1 MYMVL
6 VRFQRKQRYVVSL
19 AAFGYQFLR
28 GLLYLPGEHLAPILG
43 NSHQMIGDRIVCPS
57 RFTLLHTLSFSAIT
71 ITERKVQG
79 QMETV
84 RIYRLDSLRPRYRVR
99 LRDAQMEAARVWTLC
114 RDIHLSARQQHTRW
128 PNRDELQQATKG
140 QFALHSQTVQMIC
153 HAFLANIDTTRE
165 LRKTNP
171 KIRYP
176 YKDKRF
182 YPLYW
187 PAQAVSRERG
197 RVVLPMGRGRPS
209 LVFHVELP
217 EHSGACKLVW
227 NDGYELHV
235 AVPVPRAAAAPGQ
248 AQATVDLGEI
258 HQATVTTNTGAAL
271 VISGRGIR
279 SLKRRHNQALGQI
292 AKKRNRCQKDSRRYR
307 KLQAARRRMS
317 ARKRRQIRDLRHKG
331 TRAVVAFC
339 QQRGVGSLFIGNPHG
354 VRNRDSGR
362 HHNQRMTQWEYGQ
375 DMAYL
380 AYKAK
385 QTHIESFTGSER
397 GTSSRCPAC
406 GWKQKV
412 KGRVWRCRNKACSF
426 VGHRDVVGSVNM
438 HLLAFGNQIDFPAQV
453 TYQRPGP
460 LRVHAR
466 NKQPGMVASASRNV
480 VAAQTRASGPGRCCL
495 GQAEP
500 QPPLR

>member
-1 MYMVL
+1 
-6 VRFQRKQRYVVSL
+6 
-19 AAFGYQFLR
+19 
-28 GLLYLPGEHLAPILG
+28 
-43 NSHQMIGDRIVCPS
+43 
-57 RFTLLHTLSFSAIT
+57 
-71 ITERKVQG
+71 
-79 QMETV
+79 METV
-84 RIYRLDSLRPRYRVR
+84 RIYRLAGLRPSVR
-99 LRDAQMEAARVWTLC
+99 AHLREAQMEAARVWTLC
-114 RDIHLSARQQHTRW
+114 RDWHLSARQQRTRW
-128 PNRDELQQATKG
+128 PNRDDLQQATKG

-153 HAFLANIDTTRE
+153 HAFLANIETTRE

-176 YKDKRF
+176 WKDKRY

-209 LVFHVELP
+209 LVFRLELP

-235 AVPVPRAAAAPGQ
+235 AVPAALASDRPGQ

-258 HQATVTTNTGAAL
+258 HQAAVTTNTGAAL

-279 SLKRRHNQALGQI
+279 SLKRQHHMALGQL
-292 AKKRNRCQKDSRRYR
+292 AKKRKRCQKGSRRYR
-307 KLQAARRRMS
+307 KLQAARRKVS

-331 TRAVVAFC
+331 TRAVIAFC
-339 QQRGVGSLFIGNPHG
+339 QQQGVGSLFIGNPHG

-362 HHNQRMTQWEYGQ
+362 HHNQRMSHWEYGQ
-375 DMAYL
+375 DIAYL
-380 AYKAK
+380 SYKSQLAR
-385 QTHIESFTGSER
+385 IESFTGPER

-412 KGRVWRCRNKACSF
+412 NGRVWRCRNQFCSF

-438 HLLAFGNQIDFPAQV
+438 HPLAFGTKIDFPAQV

-460 LRVHAR
+460 LRVHR
-466 NKQPGMVASASRNV
+466 RDEQSPVVVSSRHV
-480 VAAQTRASGPGRCCL
+480 VAARTRATS
-495 GQAEP
+495 
-500 QPPLR
+500 